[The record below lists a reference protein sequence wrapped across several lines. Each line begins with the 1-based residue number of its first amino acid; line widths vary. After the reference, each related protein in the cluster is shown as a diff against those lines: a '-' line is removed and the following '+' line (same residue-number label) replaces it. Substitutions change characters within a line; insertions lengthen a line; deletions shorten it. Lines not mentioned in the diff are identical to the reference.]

1 MHYGEAMHHAE
12 RTSILYAEHRQGLFT
27 LALSIVRDAAAA
39 EDAVHDG
46 VHRVLARAKPPE
58 GDPVAFLYAAVR
70 NAAIDATRRAK
81 VRAAR
86 PADGTICDDRM
97 PDPALRAEDR
107 EAVFRMRQAIHALA
121 PEQQEVILL
130 RSVARL
136 GFEQVAEVVGAP
148 VGTVAARYSR
158 AVSALRQQMTEVT
171 R

>member
-1 MHYGEAMHHAE
+1 MHHAE

-46 VHRVLARAKPPE
+46 VHRVLARAKAPE

-70 NAAIDATRRAK
+70 NAAIDATRRAR
-81 VRAAR
+81 VRQAA
-86 PADGTICDDRM
+86 PADGSICDDRM
-97 PDPALRAEDR
+97 PDPALRAADR
-107 EAVFRMRQAIHALA
+107 EAVLRVREAVDRLSQD
-121 PEQQEVILL
+121 QREVILL

-136 GFEQVAEVVGAP
+136 GFEQVAEVIGAP